1 MRLGVA
7 AVGVTAIGLVA
18 VFAVQRLNDA
28 ERYRR
33 LVLTGEQALSSGNSY
48 AAIEAFSGAI
58 GLRSDSMT
66 SHLRRGEAYRAQRRL
81 DDAARDFREAARL
94 QPGATDPLI
103 ALGTLYDS
111 RGDTAEA
118 AEWYARAAAI
128 DRQSP
133 PLLYHLALT
142 RYRSGQAAAA
152 IDPLR
157 QAIALNA
164 GFDEALYL
172 LGVVL
177 RDTQDNA
184 GAIEALERAVR
195 ANPDLAQ
202 AREELADLYRTQQR
216 YSDEMTQLTA
226 LATLDPR
233 GDRDVAIAL
242 AQARRGE
249 FDSAEATLTAASD
262 RAPDDSQIALTR
274 GRVRVLRAESTD
286 NRARREAWATDAV
299 VALER
304 ALGGTARR
312 SEGLALF
319 GRALYLKG
327 DVDEAARILRE
338 AVATMPFSRAAFLYL
353 ADAEEALGNPDD
365 ARTWLS
371 RFDALEGD
379 SVPALERT
387 TRARRLGGLA
397 VQAGDY
403 SQART
408 QLEPLLTAHPDD
420 TVLLTWVAEA
430 RWHTGDAPGAREAL
444 AQAVRLAPR
453 DPAVRRL
460 RTVIR

>member
-1 MRLGVA
+1 MA

-28 ERYRR
+28 ERYRQ
-33 LVLTGEQALSSGNSY
+33 LVLSGEQALSSGNSY
-48 AAIEAFSGAI
+48 VAIEAFSGAI

-81 DDAARDFREAARL
+81 DEAARDFREAARL

-103 ALGTLYDS
+103 ALGSLYDS

-133 PLLYHLALT
+133 PLLYQLALT

-157 QAIALNA
+157 QAISLNA
-164 GFDEALYL
+164 AFDEALYL

-177 RDTQDNA
+177 RDTQDHA

-195 ANPDLAQ
+195 ANPDLAP
-202 AREELADLYRTQQR
+202 AREELADLYRAQQR

-226 LATLDPR
+226 LASLDPR

-262 RAPDDSQIALTR
+262 REPDDSRIALTR

-286 NRARREAWATDAV
+286 NLARRVAFATEAVD
-299 VALER
+299 ALER

-327 DVDEAARILRE
+327 EVDEAARILRE
-338 AVATMPFSRAAFLYL
+338 AVATTPFSRMAFLYL
-353 ADAEEALGNPDD
+353 ADAEEALQNYVE
-365 ARTWLS
+365 ARAWLT
-371 RFDALEGD
+371 RFEALEGD
-379 SVPALERT
+379 SVPADQRAARSRRIGALALQGGDYT
-387 TRARRLGGLA
+387 QARAR
-397 VQAGDY
+397 
-403 SQART
+403 
-408 QLEPLLTAHPDD
+408 LEPLLAPSPRDAG
-420 TVLLTWVAEA
+420 LLMWLAEA
-430 RWHTGDAPGAREAL
+430 RWHTGDAEGARAAL
-444 AQAVRLAPR
+444 AQAVGIAPR
-453 DPAVRRL
+453 DPGVRRL
-460 RTVIR
+460 RQIIR

>member
-1 MRLGVA
+1 MA

-18 VFAVQRLNDA
+18 VFAVQRLNEA
-28 ERYRR
+28 ERYQQ

-58 GLRSDSMT
+58 GLRADSMT
-66 SHLRRGEAYRAQRRL
+66 SHLRRGQAYVAQRRL

-103 ALGTLYDS
+103 ALGTLYDG

-157 QAIALNA
+157 QAIALDA

-177 RDTQDNA
+177 RDTQDSA

-195 ANPDLAQ
+195 ANPDLAP
-202 AREELADLYRTQQR
+202 AREELADLYRAQQR

-233 GDRDVAIAL
+233 GGRDVAIAL

-249 FDSAEATLTAASD
+249 FEAAEATLTVAGE
-262 RAPDDSQIALTR
+262 RAPDDSQIPLTR
-274 GRVRVLRAESTD
+274 GRVRVLRAESTSD
-286 NRARREAWATDAV
+286 RARREAWATEAV
-299 VALER
+299 AALER

-327 DVDEAARILRE
+327 DAEEAARILRE
-338 AVATMPFSRAAFLYL
+338 AVATSPFSRAAFLYL
-353 ADAEEALGNPDD
+353 ADAEEALGNPVD
-365 ARTWLS
+365 ARAWLV
-371 RFDALEGD
+371 RFEALEGD
-379 SVPALERT
+379 SGPADQRMA
-387 TRARRLGGLA
+387 RARRIGALS
-397 VQAGDY
+397 VETGDY
-403 SQART
+403 SQARAR
-408 QLEPLLTAHPDD
+408 LEPLLAAAPNDAA
-420 TVLLTWVAEA
+420 LLALIAEA
-430 RWHTGDAPGAREAL
+430 RWHTGDAAGAREAL
-444 AQAVRLAPR
+444 SQAVRLAPR

-460 RTVIR
+460 RQVIR

>member
-1 MRLGVA
+1 MA

-18 VFAVQRLNDA
+18 VFAVQRLNEA
-28 ERYRR
+28 ERYRQ
-33 LVLTGEQALSSGNSY
+33 LVLSGEQALEAGNSY

-58 GLRSDSMT
+58 GIRADSMT
-66 SHLRRGEAYRAQRRL
+66 SHLRRGEAYRAQRRF
-81 DDAARDFREAARL
+81 DDAARDFRQAAQL

-152 IDPLR
+152 IEPLR
-157 QAIALNA
+157 QAIALDA

-177 RDTQDNA
+177 RDTQDPA

-195 ANPDLAQ
+195 ANPDLGP

-226 LATLDPR
+226 LASLDP
-233 GDRDVAIAL
+233 GEERDVAIAL

-249 FDSAEATLTAASD
+249 FDSAEATLNAASE
-262 RAPDDSQIALTR
+262 RTPGDSQIALTR
-274 GRVRVLRAESTD
+274 GRVRVMRAEATD
-286 NRARREAWATDAV
+286 NRARREAWATEAV
-299 VALER
+299 AALER

-327 DVDEAARILRE
+327 DLDEAARILRE
-338 AVATMPFSRAAFLYL
+338 AVATTPFSRAAFLYL
-353 ADAEEALGNPDD
+353 ADAEDALDNPID
-365 ARTWLS
+365 AKAWLT
-371 RFDALEGD
+371 RFEVLEGD
-379 SVPALERT
+379 SVPAEERT
-387 TRARRLGGLA
+387 ARSRRIGALA
-397 VQAGDY
+397 LQAGDY
-403 SQART
+403 SEARSR
-408 QLEPLLTAHPDD
+408 LDPLLATAPGDA
-420 TVLLTWVAEA
+420 VLLAWIAEA
-430 RWHTGDAPGAREAL
+430 RWHTGDGAGARDAM

-460 RTVIR
+460 RQVIR